1 MKTLADLV
9 EQKAQLS
16 ERLDRI
22 RKELR
27 SPLDQDSSE
36 QAIDLENRDVLT
48 ELERVESQNLARV
61 EIEIQRFQ

>member
-1 MKTLADLV
+1 MKTLADLI
-9 EQKAQLS
+9 EHRTQLS
-16 ERLDRI
+16 ERLNRI

-48 ELERVESQNLARV
+48 ELERVESQNLARL

>member
-1 MKTLADLV
+1 MKTLADLI
-9 EQKAQLS
+9 EQRTQLS
-16 ERLDRI
+16 ERLNRI

-61 EIEIQRFQ
+61 EI

>member
-1 MKTLADLV
+1 MKTLADLI
-9 EQKAQLS
+9 EQRTQLS
-16 ERLDRI
+16 ERLNRI